1 MANTITDLNTVITT
15 LVNSVTAA
23 VTDSNAAFIRL
34 KNIDYAPQVTQINT
48 QITALNALST
58 AAKAQ

>member
-1 MANTITDLNTVITT
+1 MANTITDLNTVIAA

-23 VTDSNAAFIRL
+23 VADSNGAFIRL

-48 QITALNALST
+48 QIAALQALSAT
-58 AAKAQ
+58 AKAQ